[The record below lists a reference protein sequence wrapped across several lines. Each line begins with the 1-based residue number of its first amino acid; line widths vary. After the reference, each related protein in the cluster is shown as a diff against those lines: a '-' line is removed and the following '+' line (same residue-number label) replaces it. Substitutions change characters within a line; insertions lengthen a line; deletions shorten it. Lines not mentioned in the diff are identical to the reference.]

1 MQEAPPITLLA
12 LLVAALLT
20 ACLTLA
26 GGEGAAPVAKAWA
39 TLEELEEFRFLLV
52 VQAAV
57 ALEPLVL
64 AALVDLET
72 LALY

>member
-1 MQEAPPITLLA
+1 MRGGLKAVVLA

-26 GGEGAAPVAKAWA
+26 GGEGAAPTSLAA
-39 TLEELEEFRFLLV
+39 LEELEEFRFLLV

-57 ALEPLVL
+57 ALEPLIITT
-64 AALVDLET
+64 LVDLET